1 LYTLGGVSTAPVT
14 AVPRSVP
21 VSSTEPVRGRLASID
36 IVRGAIMVLM
46 ALDHVRD
53 FVTELRFP
61 PENLARGS
69 TALFATRW
77 FTHFCAPGFF
87 LLAGVGIGLALNR
100 RRQPAEMTRY
110 LLTRGVWLLVLELII
125 TPLGWRFSFN
135 LLPAFAL
142 VIWALGWSMIVMA
155 VLVHLPRAAVAALA
169 LVMIAG
175 HNLLDGVQPAA
186 FGSFDWLWNLLHVPG
201 FVIPGKL
208 LIAYP
213 LIPWIGVMA
222 LGYVLASCYAWD
234 AARRRKVFLSVGAAA
249 VALFIVLRFM
259 NGYGN
264 PDPWTPQRTSGLTVA
279 SFLNVRKYPPS
290 LHFLLMTL
298 GPVLI
303 ALALTERVR
312 GRVGRWLS
320 VYGRVPLFFYVTHIF
335 AAHLAGMLVA
345 LAQGGELRRIPI
357 FTDPGSLPD
366 WFGVGLP
373 GVYLTWVLVV
383 VALYFPCRAFA
394 RMKERRRDWWLQYL

>member
-1 LYTLGGVSTAPVT
+1 
-14 AVPRSVP
+14 
-21 VSSTEPVRGRLASID
+21 
-36 IVRGAIMVLM
+36 MVLM

-61 PENLARGS
+61 PENLAQGS

-87 LLAGVGIGLALNR
+87 LLAGVGIGLAMNR
-100 RRQPAEMTRY
+100 RRSPAGMTRY
-110 LLTRGVWLLVLELII
+110 LLTRGVWLLILELII
-125 TPLGWRFSFN
+125 TPIGWRFSLN
-135 LLPAFAL
+135 LYPAFAL
-142 VIWALGWSMIVMA
+142 VLWALGWSMILMA
-155 VLVHLPRAAVAALA
+155 VLVHLPRAAVATLA
-169 LVMIAG
+169 VVMIAG

-186 FGSFDWLWNLLHVPG
+186 FGSFEWLWNVLHVPG

-222 LGYVLASCYAWD
+222 LGYVLASAYAWD
-234 AARRRKVFLSVGAAA
+234 ADRRRRLFLSLGVAA
-249 VALFIVLRFM
+249 VALFIALRFV

-264 PDPWTPQRTSGLTVA
+264 PDPWTAQRTSGLTIA

-290 LHFLLMTL
+290 LLFLLMTL

-303 ALALTERVR
+303 ALAMTERVR
-312 GRVGRWLS
+312 GRVGHWLS
-320 VYGRVPLFFYVTHIF
+320 VFGRVPLFFYVTHIF
-335 AAHLAGMLVA
+335 LAHVAGMVVA

-357 FTDPGSLPD
+357 FTDPASLPE

-373 GVYLTWVLVV
+373 GVYLAWALVV

-394 RMKERRRDWWLQYL
+394 RMKDRRRDWWLQYL

>member
-1 LYTLGGVSTAPVT
+1 MTTAAAANMALTAP
-14 AVPRSVP
+14 AV
-21 VSSTEPVRGRLASID
+21 VSSEAGGRLASID

-61 PENLARGS
+61 PENLAQGS
-69 TALFATRW
+69 TGLFFTRW

-87 LLAGVGIGLALNR
+87 LLAGLGVGLALNKR
-100 RRQPAEMTRY
+100 RSPAAMTTY
-110 LLTRGVWLLVLELII
+110 LLTRGGWLLVLELII
-125 TPLGWRFSFN
+125 TPVGWRFGLNFF
-135 LLPAFAL
+135 PAFAL
-142 VIWALGWSMIVMA
+142 VLWALGWSMILMA
-155 VLVHLPRAAVAALA
+155 ALVHLPRAVVAAIA
-169 LVMIAG
+169 LVLIGG
-175 HNLLDGVQPAA
+175 HNLLDGIQPAA
-186 FGSFDWLWNLLHVPG
+186 LGSFAWLWHVLHVPG

-222 LGYVLASCYAWD
+222 LGFVLADAYRWD
-234 AARRRKVFLSVGAAA
+234 ATRRRRLFIWCGAAA
-249 VALFIVLRFM
+249 VALFVALRFA
-259 NGYGN
+259 NAYGN
-264 PDPWTPQRTSGLTVA
+264 PDAWTAQRTAGLTVS

-303 ALALTERVR
+303 ALAMTERVR
-312 GRVGRWLS
+312 GRLGNWLS

-335 AAHLAGMLVA
+335 VAHAAGVLLA

-357 FTDPGSLPD
+357 ITDPGALPE

-373 GVYLTWVLVV
+373 GVYLAWMLVV
-383 VALYFPCRAFA
+383 IALYFPCRAFA
-394 RMKERRRDWWLQYL
+394 RLKERRRDWWLQYL

>member
-1 LYTLGGVSTAPVT
+1 MATTAAVSA
-14 AVPRSVP
+14 PRSTPAV
-21 VSSTEPVRGRLASID
+21 VSAAPRGRLPSID

-61 PENLARGS
+61 PENLAQGS

-77 FTHFCAPGFF
+77 VTHFCAPGFF
-87 LLAGVGIGLALNR
+87 LLAGLGIGLAFNKR
-100 RRQPAEMTRY
+100 RSPAEMTKY

-125 TPLGWRFSFN
+125 TPVGWRFGFN

-142 VIWALGWSMIVMA
+142 VLWALGWSMILMA
-155 VLVHLPRAAVAALA
+155 VLVHLPRAAAAAIA

-175 HNLLDGVQPAA
+175 HNLLDGIQPAA
-186 FGSFDWLWNLLHVPG
+186 FGSFAWLWHVLHVPG

-222 LGYVLASCYAWD
+222 LGFVLADAYGWD
-234 AARRRKVFLSVGAAA
+234 VARRRRFFIWCGAAA
-249 VALFIVLRFM
+249 VALFLALRFA
-259 NGYGN
+259 NAYGN
-264 PDPWTPQRTSGLTVA
+264 PDPWTAQRTPGLTVS

-312 GRVGRWLS
+312 SRVGSWLS
-320 VYGRVPLFFYVTHIF
+320 VYGRVPLFFYVIHIF
-335 AAHLAGMLVA
+335 VAHAAGVLLA
-345 LAQGGELRRIPI
+345 LAQGGELRRITI
-357 FTDPGSLPD
+357 ITDPGGLPE

-373 GVYLTWVLVV
+373 GVYLAWALVV
-383 VALYFPCRAFA
+383 FALYFPCRAFA
-394 RMKERRRDWWLQYL
+394 RLKERRRDWWLQYL

>member
-1 LYTLGGVSTAPVT
+1 VGSRV
-14 AVPRSVP
+14 
-21 VSSTEPVRGRLASID
+21 ASID

-53 FVTELRFP
+53 FVTEVRFP
-61 PENLARGS
+61 PENLAQGS
-69 TALFATRW
+69 AALFATRW

-100 RRQPAEMTRY
+100 RRSPATMTRY
-110 LLTRGVWLLVLELII
+110 LLTRGLWLLILELII
-125 TPLGWRFSFN
+125 TPVGWRFGFN
-135 LLPAFAL
+135 LFPAFAL
-142 VIWALGWSMIVMA
+142 VLWALGWSMILMA
-155 VLVHLPRAAVAALA
+155 LLVHLPRTAVATIAV
-169 LVMIAG
+169 VMIAG
-175 HNLLDGVQPAA
+175 HNLLDSVQPAT
-186 FGSFDWLWNLLHVPG
+186 FGSFGWLWNVLHVPG

-222 LGYVLASCYAWD
+222 LGYVLASCYEWSGD
-234 AARRRKVFLSVGAAA
+234 RRRKLFVSAGVIA
-249 VALFIVLRFM
+249 VALFIALRFL

-264 PDPWTPQRTSGLTVA
+264 PDPWTAQRTPALTVA

-290 LHFLLMTL
+290 LDFLLMTL

-303 ALALTERVR
+303 ALALTEGVR
-312 GRVGRWLS
+312 GTVARWLS

-335 AAHLAGMLVA
+335 AAHLAGVA
-345 LAQGGELRRIPI
+345 LALIQGGELRRIPI
-357 FTDPGSLPD
+357 ITDPASLPE

-373 GVYLTWVLVV
+373 GVYLAWALVV

-394 RMKERRRDWWLQYL
+394 RLKDRRRDWWLQYL

>member
-1 LYTLGGVSTAPVT
+1 MATTAPAT
-14 AVPRSVP
+14 TSPISAALPSA
-21 VSSTEPVRGRLASID
+21 EPARARLASID

-61 PENLARGS
+61 PENLAQGS
-69 TALFATRW
+69 AALFATRW

-87 LLAGVGIGLALNR
+87 LLAGLGIGLALNR
-100 RRQPAEMTRY
+100 RRSRAEMTRY
-110 LLTRGVWLLVLELII
+110 LLTRGVWLLILELVI
-125 TPLGWRFSFN
+125 TPVGWRFSLDLF
-135 LLPAFAL
+135 PAFAL
-142 VIWALGWSMIVMA
+142 VLWALGWSMIVMA
-155 VLVHLPRAAVAALA
+155 VLVHLPRAALA
-169 LVMIAG
+169 TIAIAMIAG
-175 HNLLDGVQPAA
+175 HNLLDGVSPAA
-186 FGSFDWLWNLLHVPG
+186 FGSFDWLWNVIHVPG

-213 LIPWIGVMA
+213 LMPWIGVMA
-222 LGYVLASCYAWD
+222 LGYVLAGTYAWD
-234 AARRRKVFLSVGAAA
+234 AERRRRLFLSVGAVA
-249 VALFIVLRFM
+249 VALFIALRFA

-312 GRVGRWLS
+312 GRVGRWLA

-335 AAHLAGMLVA
+335 VAHLAGMLVA

-357 FTDPGSLPD
+357 FTDPASLPD

-373 GVYLTWVLVV
+373 RVYLAWALVV

-394 RMKERRRDWWLQYL
+394 RMKDRRRDWWLQYL

>member
-1 LYTLGGVSTAPVT
+1 MATTAAVSA
-14 AVPRSVP
+14 PRSTP
-21 VSSTEPVRGRLASID
+21 AVSSAAPRGRLASID

-61 PENLARGS
+61 PENLAQGS

-77 FTHFCAPGFF
+77 VTHFCAPGFF
-87 LLAGVGIGLALNR
+87 LLAGLGIGLAFNKR
-100 RRQPAEMTRY
+100 RSPADMTKY

-125 TPLGWRFSFN
+125 TPVGWRFGFN
-135 LLPAFAL
+135 LFPAFAL
-142 VIWALGWSMIVMA
+142 VLWALGWSMILMA
-155 VLVHLPRAAVAALA
+155 VLVHFPRSAVAAIA

-175 HNLLDGVQPAA
+175 HNLVDGVQPAA
-186 FGSFDWLWNLLHVPG
+186 FGSFAWLWHVLHVPG

-222 LGYVLASCYAWD
+222 LGFVLADAYTWD
-234 AARRRKVFLSVGAAA
+234 SARRRRFFIWCGAAA
-249 VALFIVLRFM
+249 FAVFLALRFG
-259 NGYGN
+259 NVYGN
-264 PDPWTPQRTSGLTVA
+264 PDPWTAQRTPGLTVS

-303 ALALTERVR
+303 ALALTEHVR
-312 GRVGRWLS
+312 GRVGGWLS
-320 VYGRVPLFFYVTHIF
+320 VYGRVPLFFYVMHIF
-335 AAHLAGMLVA
+335 VAHAAGVLLAT
-345 LAQGGELRRIPI
+345 AQGGELRRITI
-357 FTDPGSLPD
+357 ITDPEALPE

-373 GVYLTWVLVV
+373 GVYLAWALVV
-383 VALYFPCRAFA
+383 AALYVPCRAFA
-394 RMKERRRDWWLQYL
+394 RLKDRRRDWWLQYL

>member
-1 LYTLGGVSTAPVT
+1 MATTAAATRPVT
-14 AVPRSVP
+14 APAVPTAAP
-21 VSSTEPVRGRLASID
+21 ASTRLASID

-61 PENLARGS
+61 PENLAQGS
-69 TALFATRW
+69 AALFAARW

-87 LLAGVGIGLALNR
+87 LLAGLGIGIAGSHR
-100 RRQPAEMTRY
+100 RGPAEMTRY
-110 LLTRGVWLLVLELII
+110 LLTRGLWLLVLELII
-125 TPLGWRFSFN
+125 TPVGWRFSFD
-135 LLPAFAL
+135 LFPAFAL
-142 VIWALGWSMIVMA
+142 VLWALGWSMILMA
-155 VLVHLPRAAVAALA
+155 LIVRLPRAAVASIALI
-169 LVMIAG
+169 LIAG

-186 FGSFDWLWNLLHVPG
+186 FGSGAWLWNVLHVQG

-213 LIPWIGVMA
+213 LIPWVGVMA
-222 LGYVLASCYAWD
+222 LGYVLASCYEWSAE
-234 AARRRKVFLSVGAAA
+234 RRRRFFVTAGLVAVG
-249 VALFIVLRFM
+249 LFIALRFA

-264 PDPWTPQRTSGLTVA
+264 PEPWTSQRTPALTVA

-290 LHFLLMTL
+290 LDFLLMTL
-298 GPVLI
+298 GPILV
-303 ALALTERVR
+303 ALALTEQIR
-312 GRVGRWLS
+312 GMVGRWLS

-335 AAHLAGMLVA
+335 AAHLAGVGLA
-345 LAQGGELRRIPI
+345 LIQGGELRRIPI
-357 FTDPGSLPD
+357 FTDPASLPE

-373 GVYLTWVLVV
+373 GVYVAWALVV

-394 RMKERRRDWWLQYL
+394 RLKDRRRDWWLQYL

>member
-1 LYTLGGVSTAPVT
+1 MTTAAANVPLTAP
-14 AVPRSVP
+14 AV
-21 VSSTEPVRGRLASID
+21 VSAEPRGRIASID
-36 IVRGAIMVLM
+36 LVRGAIMVLM

-61 PENLARGS
+61 PENLAQGS
-69 TALFATRW
+69 TALFFTRW

-87 LLAGVGIGLALNR
+87 LLAGLGIGLALHKR
-100 RRQPAEMTRY
+100 RSPVAMTTY

-125 TPLGWRFSFN
+125 TPVGWRFGFN
-135 LLPAFAL
+135 FFPAFAL
-142 VIWALGWSMIVMA
+142 VLWALGWSMILMA
-155 VLVHLPRAAVAALA
+155 VLVHLPRAVVTAVALI
-169 LVMIAG
+169 MIGG
-175 HNLLDGVQPAA
+175 HNLLDGIQPAA
-186 FGSFDWLWNLLHVPG
+186 LGSFAWLWHVLHVPG

-222 LGYVLASCYAWD
+222 LGFVLADAYRWD
-234 AARRRKVFLSVGAAA
+234 AARRRRFFIWCGAAA
-249 VALFIVLRFM
+249 VALFIALRFA
-259 NGYGN
+259 NAYGN
-264 PDPWTPQRTSGLTVA
+264 PDPWTAQRTPGLTVS

-312 GRVGRWLS
+312 GRVGSWLS

-335 AAHLAGMLVA
+335 VAHAVGVLLA
-345 LAQGGELRRIPI
+345 LAQGGELRRIPVI
-357 FTDPGSLPD
+357 TDPGALPE
-366 WFGVGLP
+366 WFGVELP
-373 GVYLTWVLVV
+373 GVYLAWMLVV

-394 RMKERRRDWWLQYL
+394 RLKERRRDWWLQYL